1 MQRTELTDGGYLLY
15 QPDFYVVK
23 IADKLYNYLLDNSI
37 PWKQETFVWG
47 KFPRLTAYY
56 ADEGVKYQ
64 YSGVTHEA
72 IGWPPFLSAVK
83 ERIQEVIGEKFN
95 SLLLNFYRDG
105 SDSISWHSDDEKEL
119 GTNPTVASLSLGG
132 ERVFQIRHKTTKEK
146 QSMILNHGSLIV
158 MGGTMQHYWQHCVPK
173 TTKPVAARINLT
185 FRNIL

>member
-15 QPDFYVVK
+15 QPDFYVTK
-23 IADKLYNYLLDNSI
+23 IADKLFNYLLDSV

-47 KFPRLTAYY
+47 KFPRLTSYY
-56 ADEGVKYQ
+56 ADKGVKYQ

-72 IGWPPFLSAVK
+72 SGWPEYLSAVK
-83 ERIQEVIGEKFN
+83 DRLQEVLGEKFN

-119 GTNPTVASLSLGG
+119 GTNPTVASISLGG
-132 ERVFQIRHKTTKEK
+132 ERTFQIRHKTTKEK
-146 QSMILNHGSLIV
+146 QSMMLNNGSLIV
-158 MGGTMQHYWQHCVPK
+158 MGGTMQHHWQHCVPK
-173 TTKPVAARINLT
+173 TTKPISARINLT